1 MTTVKAKY
9 LGNLRVECEHLQSG
23 TKMITDAPTDNH
35 GKGESFSPTDLCA
48 SSLAACMMTIM
59 GLYAQNAGIDVTGT
73 EIEITKVMAAD
84 PRRIGEVIVI
94 FRMPARAYTEKRQ
107 KISRTGCSY
116 LSGALQSGRKCKQ
129 TIILSGR
136 LLTVFLPCKI

>member
-59 GLYAQNAGIDVTGT
+59 GLYAQNASIDVTGT

-94 FRMPARAYTEKRQ
+94 FRMPARAYTEKDKKSLERAAHTCPVHY
-107 KISRTGCSY
+107 SLGENV
-116 LSGALQSGRKCKQ
+116 KQ
-129 TIILSGR
+129 TII
-136 LLTVFLPCKI
+136 FEW

>member
-94 FRMPARAYTEKRQ
+94 FRMPARAYTEKDIKSLERAAHTCPVHY
-107 KISRTGCSY
+107 SLGENV
-116 LSGALQSGRKCKQ
+116 KQ
-129 TIILSGR
+129 TII
-136 LLTVFLPCKI
+136 FEW

>member
-1 MTTVKAKY
+1 MTTVRAKY

-94 FRMPARAYTEKRQ
+94 FRMPTRAYTEKDKKSLERAAHTCPVHY
-107 KISRTGCSY
+107 SLGENV
-116 LSGALQSGRKCKQ
+116 KQ
-129 TIILSGR
+129 TII
-136 LLTVFLPCKI
+136 FEW

>member
-1 MTTVKAKY
+1 
-9 LGNLRVECEHLQSG
+9 
-23 TKMITDAPTDNH
+23 MITDAPTDNH
-35 GKGESFSPTDLCA
+35 VKGESFSPTDLCA

-94 FRMPARAYTEKRQ
+94 FRMPARAYTEKDKKSLERAAHTCPVHY
-107 KISRTGCSY
+107 SLGENV
-116 LSGALQSGRKCKQ
+116 KQ
-129 TIILSGR
+129 TII
-136 LLTVFLPCKI
+136 FEW

>member
-94 FRMPARAYTEKRQ
+94 FRMPARLIQ
-107 KISRTGCSY
+107 KKTKN
-116 LSGALQSGRKCKQ
+116 LSNG
-129 TIILSGR
+129 
-136 LLTVFLPCKI
+136 LLIPVRCITVWEIM

>member
-94 FRMPARAYTEKRQ
+94 FRMPARADTEKDKKSLERAAHTCPVHY
-107 KISRTGCSY
+107 SLGENV
-116 LSGALQSGRKCKQ
+116 KQ
-129 TIILSGR
+129 TII
-136 LLTVFLPCKI
+136 FEW

>member
-1 MTTVKAKY
+1 MTKVKAKY

-94 FRMPARAYTEKRQ
+94 FRMPARADTEKDKKSLERAAHTCPVHY
-107 KISRTGCSY
+107 SLGENV
-116 LSGALQSGRKCKQ
+116 KQ
-129 TIILSGR
+129 TII
-136 LLTVFLPCKI
+136 FEW

>member
-9 LGNLRVECEHLQSG
+9 LGDLRIECVHVQSG
-23 TKMITDAPTDNH
+23 TKIITDAPTDNH

-73 EIEITKVMAAD
+73 EIEISKVMATD
-84 PRRIGEVIVI
+84 PRRIGEVVVT
-94 FRMPARAYTEKRQ
+94 FHMPDRAYTEKD
-107 KISRTGCSY
+107 KK
-116 LSGALQSGRKCKQ
+116 ALERAAHTCPVHYSLGENVKQ
-129 TIILSGR
+129 TI
-136 LLTVFLPCKI
+136 TFEW

>member
-9 LGNLRVECEHLQSG
+9 LGDLRIECVHLQSG
-23 TKMITDAPTDNH
+23 TKIVTDAPTDNH

-73 EIEITKVMAAD
+73 EIEISKVMAAD
-84 PRRIGEVIVI
+84 PRRIGEVVVT
-94 FRMPARAYTEKRQ
+94 FHMPDRAYTEKD
-107 KISRTGCSY
+107 KK
-116 LSGALQSGRKCKQ
+116 ALERAAHTCPVHYSLGGHVKQ
-129 TIILSGR
+129 TV
-136 LLTVFLPCKI
+136 TFEW

>member
-9 LGNLRVECEHLQSG
+9 LGDLRIECVHLQSG
-23 TKMITDAPTDNH
+23 TKIVTDAPTDNH

-73 EIEITKVMAAD
+73 EIEISKVMAAD
-84 PRRIGEVIVI
+84 PRRIGEVVVT
-94 FRMPARAYTEKRQ
+94 FHMPDRAYTEKD
-107 KISRTGCSY
+107 KK
-116 LSGALQSGRKCKQ
+116 ALERAAHTCPVHYSLGEHVKQ
-129 TIILSGR
+129 TV
-136 LLTVFLPCKI
+136 TFEW

>member
-23 TKMITDAPTDNH
+23 TKMITDAPIDNH

-84 PRRIGEVIVI
+84 PAYRRSYCYFSYACPGLY
-94 FRMPARAYTEKRQ
+94 RKRQ

-116 LSGALQSGRKCKQ
+116 LSGALQSGRKCKANHY
-129 TIILSGR
+129 
-136 LLTVFLPCKI
+136 F